1 MANITLGGNPVKTSG
16 DLPSIGSQIADF
28 KLVAVDL
35 STKTLKDFLGSHLI
49 LNIFPSVN
57 TGICSASVR
66 AFNKTASNLKDTTV
80 LCISRDL
87 PFAQDQF
94 CAAEGLENVVML
106 SDFKTG
112 TFGKDYGLIMTSGGF
127 DGLLSR
133 CIIIAEKSGKVI
145 YTEQV
150 PEIAQEPNYEDALK
164 ALKASI

>member
-1 MANITLGGNPVKTSG
+1 MAKITLGGNPVETSG
-16 DLPSIGSQIADF
+16 NLPVIGSKIPNF
-28 KLVAVDL
+28 KLVAIDL
-35 STKTLKDFLGSHLI
+35 STKTLEDFKDFNLI

-66 AFNKTASNLKDTTV
+66 QFNTEASELENTKV

-94 CAAEGLENVVML
+94 CAAEGLKNVVML

-112 TFGKDYGLIMTSGGF
+112 TFGKDYGLIMINGGF

-133 CIIIAEKSGKVI
+133 CIIVVDTNGKVL

-150 PEIAQEPNYEDALK
+150 PEIAQEPNYKGALEV
-164 ALKASI
+164 LYS

>member
-1 MANITLGGNPVKTSG
+1 MANITLGGNPVQTAG
-16 DLPSIGSQIADF
+16 DLPEIGSQITDF
-28 KLVAVDL
+28 QLVAIDL
-35 STKTLKDFLGSHLI
+35 STKTLKDFKGSKLI
-49 LNIFPSVN
+49 FNIFPSVN

-66 AFNKTASNLKDTTV
+66 QFNTEASELENTKV

-112 TFGKDYGLIMTSGGF
+112 QFGKDYGLIMTSGGF

-133 CIIIAEKSGKVI
+133 CIIFADKNGKVL

-150 PEIAQEPNYEDALK
+150 PEIAQEPNYKAALE
-164 ALKASI
+164 ALYND

>member
-1 MANITLGGNPVKTSG
+1 MANITLGGNPVQTAG
-16 DLPSIGSQIADF
+16 DLPEIGSQITDF
-28 KLVAVDL
+28 QLVAIDL
-35 STKTLKDFLGSHLI
+35 STKTLKDFKGSKLI
-49 LNIFPSVN
+49 FNIFPSVN

-66 AFNKTASNLKDTTV
+66 QFNTEASELENTKV

-112 TFGKDYGLIMTSGGF
+112 QFGKDYGLIMTSGGF

-133 CIIIAEKSGKVI
+133 CIIVADKNGKVL

-150 PEIAQEPNYEDALK
+150 PEIAQEPNYKAALE
-164 ALKASI
+164 ALYND